1 PLGTAV
7 GLEMFKMTSEVDY
20 GAMVM
25 AKGKYFLEGLQE
37 LQKRYPI
44 IGDVDGLGLA
54 LRCVAQPQDALCAPA
69 PALPADAPAATQH
82 IGFASGNPT
91 FTTY

>member
-1 PLGTAV
+1 M
-7 GLEMFKMTSEVDY
+7 EMFKMTSEVDY

-54 LRCVAQPQDALCAPA
+54 PRQPLDV
-69 PALPADAPAATQH
+69 
-82 IGFASGNPT
+82 GG
-91 FTTY
+91 